1 VQRAAS
7 VNGVA
12 STAVLRSQE
21 DIEFQNDVQ
30 PVDVGMSFTLPID
43 GSRDFGL
50 QLDGGYRI
58 VGGEDSEPFLGIA
71 FTRRF

>member
-1 VQRAAS
+1 
-7 VNGVA
+7 
-12 STAVLRSQE
+12 
-21 DIEFQNDVQ
+21 
-30 PVDVGMSFTLPID
+30 MSFTLPID

-58 VGGEDSEPFLGIA
+58 VSGAESEPFLGIA

>member
-1 VQRAAS
+1 
-7 VNGVA
+7 
-12 STAVLRSQE
+12 
-21 DIEFQNDVQ
+21 
-30 PVDVGMSFTLPID
+30 MSFTLPID